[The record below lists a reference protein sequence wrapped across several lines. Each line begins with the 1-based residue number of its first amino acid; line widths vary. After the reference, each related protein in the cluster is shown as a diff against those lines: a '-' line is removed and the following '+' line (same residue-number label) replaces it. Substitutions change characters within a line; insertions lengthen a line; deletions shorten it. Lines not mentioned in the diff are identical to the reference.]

1 VNWLFMV
8 KFAWRDA
15 RASWGQLAFTALAIV
30 AGVAALA
37 ATGSLGR
44 NIRAAIDDQARA
56 LLGADMV
63 VESRSAPD
71 AEVRAYLRGLGGER
85 AEEIAFASMLAV
97 PGPDD
102 TVAASRLVTVR
113 AVDAAYPFYGDVVA
127 APADARGELAGGNA
141 VLVEETLM
149 RQFGL
154 EPGATVRLGRKDFRL
169 AGALQKLP
177 GESAAVALLSPRVL
191 VSREGL
197 ADTGLLGPGAL
208 VRYRTHFKFGEELD
222 VEALAD
228 RERDRMRALRLNE
241 DTVGERKRELGQAME
256 NVNGFLSLT
265 GLVALLL
272 GAIGVAAAMQ
282 AMVRRKL
289 GVVAVLRCLG
299 AGAGLGLGVFV
310 LQGLAVGVLGSAV
323 GALAGAGVQA
333 ALGGLLQDFLPVDAA
348 QFAVRWGEIARAAG
362 IGVALC
368 VLCTLV
374 PLLAVRRVSPLAVLR
389 AVEPETGRSDPWR
402 WAAGAALVGLVLALT
417 VWLGGGWRNG
427 LGFAGGLTAAACVLA
442 LVAWGAV
449 AVTRRGGRT
458 AAARGLPFAV
468 RQGLANLHR
477 PGNRTRRLVVALGL
491 GAFLLLT
498 LAFSRAALLGQIRF
512 AGGGERPN
520 LLFFDV
526 QDDQVE
532 GLKDKLAALGAP
544 AQAEAP
550 IVTMRLAKL
559 SGRTVESLMQDRD
572 SGIPGWTLRREY
584 RSSYRSEP
592 ADTESVVAGEWVSG
606 WGQGAGSGDIEL
618 TLNPT
623 DGRSDPEVVPISVEE
638 GLAADLKIGL
648 GSELEWDVQG
658 VPLRT
663 RVASLRKVE
672 WQRMSPNFFVLFP
685 TGVLEAAP
693 KFHVLA
699 ARAEDKDLNAR
710 VQREVVAEF
719 GNVSVLDLGL
729 VIESLDTVFGKA
741 ELAVRF
747 IALFTLATGA
757 VVLAGAL
764 AAGRDQRVREA
775 VLLRTLGA
783 SAGQVRAALVTE
795 LAALGLLAGATGAV
809 LALGGG
815 AAVAVFAFKAAP
827 VLPWGP
833 LLATVGGVTAL
844 TVATGLFTQR
854 GLANRPPLEV
864 LRAER

>member
-1 VNWLFMV
+1 MNWLFMV

-15 RASWGQLAFTALAIV
+15 RAGWGQLAFTALAIV

-56 LLGADMV
+56 LLGADLV

-71 AEVRAYLRGLGGER
+71 TEVRAYLRGLGGER
-85 AEEIAFASMLAV
+85 AEEVAFASMLAV
-97 PGPDD
+97 PGPDG

-113 AVDAAYPFYGDVVA
+113 AVDAAYPFYGDVVVE
-127 APADARGELAGGNA
+127 PADARAELAGGDA

-197 ADTGLLGPGAL
+197 DGTGLLGPGAL
-208 VRYRTHFKFGEELD
+208 VRYRTHFKFAEGLD
-222 VEALAD
+222 VEALAA

-241 DTVGERKRELGQAME
+241 DTVEERKRELGKAME

-310 LQGLAVGVLGSAV
+310 LQGLAVGVVGSAV

-348 QFAVRWGEIARAAG
+348 QFGVRWGEVARAG
-362 IGVALC
+362 VIGVALTT
-368 VLCTLV
+368 LCTLG

-389 AVEPETGRSDPWR
+389 AVEPETGRRDPWR
-402 WAAGAALVGLVLALT
+402 WAAGAALVALVLALT
-417 VWLGGGWRNG
+417 VWLGGGMRNG
-427 LGFAGGLTAAACVLA
+427 LGFAGGLAAAAGVLA

-449 AVTRRGGRT
+449 ALTRRGGRT
-458 AAARGLPFAV
+458 AVARGLPFAV

-498 LAFSRAALLGQIRF
+498 LAFSRSALLGQIRF

-532 GLKDKLAALGAP
+532 GLKQKLAALGAP
-544 AQAEAP
+544 AQSEAP

-559 SGRTVESLMQDRD
+559 GGRTVESLMQDREA
-572 SGIPGWTLRREY
+572 GIPGWTLRREY

-592 ADTESVVAGEWVSG
+592 ADTESVIAGEWVG
-606 WGQGAGSGDIEL
+606 VFAGEGGFD
-618 TLNPT
+618 
-623 DGRSDPEVVPISVEE
+623 EVVPISVEE
-638 GLAADLKIGL
+638 GLAKDLRIGL

-747 IALFTLATGA
+747 IALFTLITGA

-783 SAGQVRAALVTE
+783 SASQVRAALVTE

-815 AAVAVFAFKAAP
+815 AAVAVFAFKATP

-864 LRAER
+864 LRAEG